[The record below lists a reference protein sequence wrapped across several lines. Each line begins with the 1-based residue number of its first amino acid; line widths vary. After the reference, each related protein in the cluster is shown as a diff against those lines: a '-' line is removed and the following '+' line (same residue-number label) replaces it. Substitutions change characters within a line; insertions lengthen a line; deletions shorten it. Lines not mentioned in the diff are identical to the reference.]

1 MHPMWGPL
9 LSTLI
14 FLMWP
19 VDSQHWLV
27 RNVEP
32 QAPWGPHL
40 LNQNLHFDR
49 SRSDVCVLSVRGTA
63 AWGLDVLIIP
73 TCRCDWVLCG
83 REVGLSL
90 GFVLASASIRFES
103 DPCQLNLFS

>member
-1 MHPMWGPL
+1 MWGRFP
-9 LSTLI
+9 STLT

-19 VDSQHWLV
+19 VDPQHWLV

-32 QAPWGPHL
+32 RAPRGPHL

-63 AWGLDVLIIP
+63 AWGLEVLIIP
-73 TCRCDWVLCG
+73 MCRCDWG
-83 REVGLSL
+83 SL
-90 GFVLASASIRFES
+90 GQRGWAVLWLCPS
-103 DPCQLNLFS
+103 FSVHKV